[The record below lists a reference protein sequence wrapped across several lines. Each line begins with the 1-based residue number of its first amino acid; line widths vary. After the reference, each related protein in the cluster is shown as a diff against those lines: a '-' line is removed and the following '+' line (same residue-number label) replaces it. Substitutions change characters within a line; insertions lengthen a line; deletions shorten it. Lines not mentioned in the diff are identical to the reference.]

1 MLVAAARVGVGSQ
14 IGRSTTCFTSIQTG
28 RKDTTG
34 REQPGRTR
42 DAKNTQQA
50 AAYSAAKRHEYL
62 TQSPRYRA
70 TNKGRAMR
78 WPSTTVIPT
87 GKISDDTNKA
97 PQYFMVVAQTIG
109 SYPDQAAPVLAHGL
123 QTQDDGGM
131 QTAVGNIA
139 TAKGQTKV
147 CHVKYAAMSG
157 SPGQAAKTIVDRRSW
172 PVHDGRFRN
181 GIAEVAQPIAGR
193 SRYRQ

>member
-97 PQYFMVVAQTIG
+97 PNTSWLLLRPSVRTRIRPRQSSPTASRPRMMVECRRPSETSPQRRARQRCATSNTQPCQDHQDKRQRPSWIE
-109 SYPDQAAPVLAHGL
+109 DHGL
-123 QTQDDGGM
+123 YTTVDSGM
-131 QTAVGNIA
+131 ELP
-139 TAKGQTKV
+139 K
-147 CHVKYAAMSG
+147 S
-157 SPGQAAKTIVDRRSW
+157 
-172 PVHDGRFRN
+172 RN
-181 GIAEVAQPIAGR
+181 P
-193 SRYRQ
+193 